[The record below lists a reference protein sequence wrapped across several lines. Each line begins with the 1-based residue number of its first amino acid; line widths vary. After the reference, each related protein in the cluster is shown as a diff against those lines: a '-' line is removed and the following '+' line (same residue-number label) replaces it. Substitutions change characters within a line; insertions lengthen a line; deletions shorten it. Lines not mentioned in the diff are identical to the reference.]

1 MDQTSDL
8 QFSASQ
14 VRRRLDLL
22 SNLAYGF
29 LESGETAADV
39 APVIRRTGRA
49 LGIRN
54 LGFNSFGRIL
64 LVDTTR
70 DDGTTISV
78 SGAARSLDLIDCTRA
93 RDLQQV
99 AADLIRDSEA
109 DDDGRDL
116 AAGPGTDAADEPDTA
131 AARDTAAAP
140 KTTAAPETTVDRAA
154 TGRRVDDAL
163 PTALDRVMDLRRS
176 QTPWWIV
183 TLGTTLL
190 AFCICLQVGVTW
202 QAWAS
207 AAAVQLLSSLV
218 GVLTGRW
225 AMPKLFAVALQGCFA
240 GALATALVQIGFV
253 DPVGAA
259 AAIAVNWLILVQ
271 LPQVI
276 GAVTDAINADYVSA
290 TTRVASVLV
299 AVMGLVIAGAFTFWL
314 GEVLH
319 MEHPRIDE
327 LPSLPWFLVLVFSA
341 LGAIANALANGGR
354 ASLILPAAALGVIT
368 GAVNQLGLH
377 VLGLSTVWSSSMA
390 GVVLGIL
397 AALWDRRTGFPQQV
411 MALMGITGALMP
423 GIAVF
428 FGIIQTM
435 GGGEGSSSFIE
446 AGITC
451 VGISTGV
458 ALGAYLVAKVLRL
471 DTQQQQADQ

>member
-8 QFSASQ
+8 QLSASQ

-78 SGAARSLDLIDCTRA
+78 SGAARSLALIDCTRA

-99 AADLIRDSEA
+99 A
-109 DDDGRDL
+109 
-116 AAGPGTDAADEPDTA
+116 AADEPDTA

-271 LPQVI
+271 WPQVI